1 MARILVTGGCGFI
14 GSHLCEALLDRGDE
28 VRVLDDLSTGSLDN
42 LPDGAELL
50 HGDINRRADLIEALE
65 GMEAC
70 IHLAAIASVARCLA
84 DWPGTHRTNLSATI
98 MLMDEASR
106 RGIPLVY
113 ASSAAAY
120 GRGSMLPLE
129 EGAIALPLSC
139 YGADKLGC
147 EQHARAAG
155 VTHGLMSAGLRFFNV
170 YGPGQDPSSP
180 YSGVIS
186 IFCER
191 LRQGRQIEIHGEGR
205 QTRDFIF
212 VGDVVAALIAALPVA
227 SQAAP
232 VVNVCTGEATS
243 ILQLAH
249 ILGDLHGTRPAI
261 QHRPTR
267 AGDIEH
273 SVGSPLLA
281 RRLLGLGE
289 PRNLADGLRT
299 LLPGARR
306 HAPAPRQIRA
316 TANG

>member
-1 MARILVTGGCGFI
+1 MAKILVTGGCGFI
-14 GSHLCEALLDRGDE
+14 GSHLCEALLDRGDD

-42 LPDGAELL
+42 LPDGADLL
-50 HGDINRRADLIEALE
+50 HGDINRRDDLTEALE

-84 DWPGTHRTNLSATI
+84 DWPGTHRTNLSASIT
-98 MLMDEASR
+98 LMDEASR
-106 RGIPLVY
+106 RGIPVVY

-120 GRGSMLPLE
+120 GRGNMLPLE
-129 EGAIALPLSC
+129 EHAAALPLSC

-155 VTHGLMSAGLRFFNV
+155 LTHGLMSAGLRFFNV
-170 YGPGQDPSSP
+170 YGPGQDPGSP

-191 LRQGRQIEIHGEGR
+191 LRQGRPIEIHGDGS

-212 VGDVVAALIAALPVA
+212 VGDVVAALLAALPLA
-227 SQAAP
+227 SQTAP
-232 VVNVCTGEATS
+232 VVNVCTGQATS
-243 ILQLAH
+243 VLHLAE
-249 ILGDLHGTRPAI
+249 ILGELHGVRPVI
-261 QHRPTR
+261 QRRPSR

-281 RRLLGLGE
+281 RRLLGLDE
-289 PRNLADGLRT
+289 PRALADGLRT
-299 LLPGARR
+299 LLPGAPLYAAASRLV
-306 HAPAPRQIRA
+306 RA

>member
-28 VRVLDDLSTGSLDN
+28 VRVLDDLSTGRLDN

-50 HGDINRRADLIEALE
+50 HGDINRRADLTEALQ

-70 IHLAAIASVARCLA
+70 IHLAAIASVSRCLA
-84 DWPGTHRTNLSATI
+84 DWPGTHRTNLSASIT
-98 MLMDEASR
+98 LMDEASR
-106 RGIPLVY
+106 RGIPVVY

-120 GRGSMLPLE
+120 GRGNMLPLE
-129 EGAIALPLSC
+129 EHAATLPLSC

-155 VTHGLMSAGLRFFNV
+155 LTHGLMSAGLRFFNV
-170 YGPGQDPSSP
+170 YGPGQDPGSP

-191 LRQGRQIEIHGEGR
+191 LRQGRPIEIHGEGR

-227 SQAAP
+227 SHAAP
-232 VVNVCTGEATS
+232 VVNVCTGHATS
-243 ILQLAH
+243 ILQLAQT
-249 ILGDLHGTRPAI
+249 LAELHGARPLI
-261 QHRPTR
+261 QHRPPR

-289 PRNLADGLRT
+289 PRPLAEGLRT
-299 LLPGARR
+299 LLPGARAYPPGAR
-306 HAPAPRQIRA
+306 LLRA